1 MTAPDPGP
9 LTGLLRRSAF
19 AERVEHARRRSALPW
34 EPWPPA
40 AAAPGDDTGS
50 ALWNLLHLGR
60 RPDRRL
66 APALAER
73 LTALGLADD
82 AGGPGRWEV
91 TAFRGLLA
99 ARDRPAEGGEPGTG
113 NVYVGEDSLR
123 FVDTILRARP
133 TGRALDV
140 GCGSGITTCALAL
153 GCAEVTGA
161 DLQQD
166 CLDATALTA
175 ALNGLDDRVHTWHGD
190 FFRDH
195 TPDAPFNCV
204 VANLPYAPV
213 PPALRYS
220 AAGDGG
226 PDGLDL
232 NRRLLRRAAG
242 LLDPRDG
249 LLITRFQSLGDASG
263 PLLLPD
269 IEAFAKEAGHDVT
282 VVADGRTVPEVR
294 AALTALH
301 ARRHNPELTSAQ
313 VLDIVDDH
321 MRRFEQPHYFA
332 CGMISRSGG
341 TGEVTFTDLSAPLTL
356 DDTLT
361 AVGGAPDDAAPAA
374 VRLYRGRALD
384 LPDGFWELGTAD
396 DVAVTEQRL
405 PALLAALRGAGPAG
419 ATGRDLAAEVFADRF
434 GADPLRSRALLV
446 TTELMAGCLADE
458 GLVEGGTAR

>member
-9 LTGLLRRSAF
+9 LAGLLRRTAF
-19 AERVEHARRRSALPW
+19 ADRVEHARRSSGLPW
-34 EPWPPA
+34 EPWPPEG
-40 AAAPGDDTGS
+40 AAPSDDTGG
-50 ALWNLLHLGR
+50 ALWELLHLGR
-60 RPDRRL
+60 RPGRRL
-66 APALAER
+66 DAALTER

-82 AGGPGRWEV
+82 TGGPGRWEV

-99 ARDRPAEGGEPGTG
+99 ARDRAGRRGAG
-113 NVYVGEDSLR
+113 NVYIGEDSLR

-133 TGRALDV
+133 RGRALDV

-153 GCAEVTGA
+153 GCTGVTGV

-175 ALNGLDDRVHTWHGD
+175 ALNGLGDRVRTRHGD
-190 FFRDH
+190 FFQDRF
-195 TPDAPFNCV
+195 PDGTLNCL
-204 VANLPYAPV
+204 VANLPYVPV

-232 NRRLLRRAAG
+232 NRRLLRRAVG

-263 PLLLPD
+263 PLLLPA
-269 IEAFAKEAGHDVT
+269 IEAFAKEAGHDAV

-301 ARRHNPELTSAQ
+301 AQRHNPELSPAE
-313 VLDIVDDH
+313 VLEAVDAH

-341 TGEVTFTDLSAPLTL
+341 TGRVSFTDLSGPLTL
-356 DDTLT
+356 DDRLT
-361 AVGGAPDDAAPAA
+361 AVPGARAGAVDAA

-384 LPDGFWELGTAD
+384 LPDGFWELGAAD

-405 PALLAALRGAGPAG
+405 PALLAAVADAGPAG
-419 ATGRDLAAEVFADRF
+419 LTGRDLATGVFADRF
-434 GADPLRSRALLV
+434 EADPLRSRALLV

-458 GLVEGGTAR
+458 NLMEGGTAR

>member
-1 MTAPDPGP
+1 MTAPDPG
-9 LTGLLRRSAF
+9 TVTDLLRRTAF
-19 AERVEHARRRSALPW
+19 ADRVEHARRRSELPW

-40 AAAPGDDTGS
+40 AAAPSHDTGA
-50 ALWNLLHLGR
+50 ALWNVLHLGL
-60 RPDRRL
+60 RPDHRPDPALVPRL
-66 APALAER
+66 A
-73 LTALGLADD
+73 ALGLTDGTGA
-82 AGGPGRWEV
+82 PGRWEV

-99 ARDRPAEGGEPGTG
+99 ARDRPGAARAGAGD
-113 NVYVGEDSLR
+113 VYIGEDSLR

-161 DLQQD
+161 DLQRS
-166 CLDATALTA
+166 CVEATTLSAV
-175 ALNGLDDRVHTWHGD
+175 LNGLDDRVRAWHGD
-190 FFRDH
+190 FFRDY
-195 TPDAPFNCV
+195 TPDAPLNCV
-204 VANLPYAPV
+204 VANLPYVPV

-220 AAGDGG
+220 PAGDGG

-232 NRRLLRRAAG
+232 NRRLLRRAAD

-249 LLITRFQSLGDASG
+249 LLVTRFQSLGDASG

-301 ARRHNPELTSAQ
+301 ALRHNPGLTAGD
-313 VLDIVDDH
+313 VLAAVDAH

-341 TGEVTFTDLSAPLTL
+341 TGVVTFTDLSGALTL

-361 AVGGAPDDAAPAA
+361 AARDAPDDASGAA
-374 VRLYRGRALD
+374 LQLYRGRALD

-396 DVAVTEQRL
+396 DVAAPERRL
-405 PALLAALRGAGPAG
+405 PALLGTLAEAG
-419 ATGRDLAAEVFADRF
+419 ADGVTGRDLAAEVFADRF
-434 GADPLRSRALLV
+434 TADPIRARALFV
-446 TTELMAGCLADE
+446 TTELMAGCLADA
-458 GLVEGGTAR
+458 GLVEGGAAR

>member
-9 LTGLLRRSAF
+9 LTDLLRRTAF
-19 AERVEHARRRSALPW
+19 ADRVEHARRRSGLPW
-34 EPWPPA
+34 EPWPPEA
-40 AAAPGDDTGS
+40 TAPPSHDTGT
-50 ALWNLLHLGR
+50 ALWNLLHHGR
-60 RPDRRL
+60 RPGRGLDTS
-66 APALAER
+66 LAER
-73 LTALGLADD
+73 LTALGLTDD
-82 AGGPGRWEV
+82 TGGPGRWEV

-99 ARDRPAEGGEPGTG
+99 ARDRAGRQGAG
-113 NVYVGEDSLR
+113 NVYIGEDSLR

-153 GCAEVTGA
+153 TCTEVTGA

-175 ALNGLDDRVHTWHGD
+175 ALNGLGDRVRTRQGD
-190 FFRDH
+190 FFQSHSPGD
-195 TPDAPFNCV
+195 TLNCV
-204 VANLPYAPV
+204 VANLPYVPV
-213 PPALRYS
+213 PPSLRYS

-232 NRRLLRRAAG
+232 NRRLLRRAVG

-263 PLLLPD
+263 PLLLPE
-269 IEAFAKEAGHDVT
+269 IEAFAKEAGHDVS

-301 ARRHNPELTSAQ
+301 AQRHNPELRPAE
-313 VLDIVDDH
+313 VLETVDAH

-332 CGMISRSGG
+332 CGMVSRSGG
-341 TGEVTFTDLSAPLTL
+341 TGRVTFTDLSGTL
-356 DDTLT
+356 SLGDVLT
-361 AVGGAPDDAAPAA
+361 AVPGARGEAVDAA

-384 LPDGFWELGTAD
+384 LPDGFWEIGTGD

-405 PALLAALRGAGPAG
+405 PALLAAVADAGPAG
-419 ATGRDLAAEVFADRF
+419 LTGRDLARGVFADRF
-434 GADPLRSRALLV
+434 EADPLRSRALLV
-446 TTELMAGCLADE
+446 TTELMTGCLADKGLME
-458 GLVEGGTAR
+458 GNSAQ